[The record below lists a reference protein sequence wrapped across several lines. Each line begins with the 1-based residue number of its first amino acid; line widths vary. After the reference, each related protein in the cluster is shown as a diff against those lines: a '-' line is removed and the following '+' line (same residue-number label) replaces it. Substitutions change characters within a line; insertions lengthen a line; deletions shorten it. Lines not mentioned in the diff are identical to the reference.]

1 MIKWPIRCTIVA
13 VALQCIGCA
22 ADTAGTDPGEM
33 RNTTEVRKDAGQEG
47 VSTPPGIDPL
57 GAPDARPTLD
67 AAEKGRD
74 LVASPYLSTESTLIE
89 QDALSADRADEILE
103 DRALFAK
110 ALERMRDDE
119 KTSMEAQDLA
129 RHHRSVLVRAVG
141 SQGVVDD
148 LACGLSL
155 CIGAVTAHSRE
166 HHDAWHGRL
175 VKDPAARRYGAIHWI
190 EPVADQFQKR
200 FVFSADPAVAA
211 IHMNR

>member
-1 MIKWPIRCTIVA
+1 
-13 VALQCIGCA
+13 
-22 ADTAGTDPGEM
+22 M
-33 RNTTEVRKDAGQEG
+33 RNSTEVRKDARQEG

-57 GAPDARPTLD
+57 GAPDARPSLE

-74 LVASPYLSTESTLIE
+74 LIASPYLSTESTLIE

-103 DRALFAK
+103 DGALFAK

-129 RHHRSVLVRAVG
+129 RHHRSVLVRAAG
-141 SQGVVDD
+141 TQGVVND
-148 LACGLSL
+148 LTCGLSL

-166 HHDAWHGRL
+166 DHDAWHGRL

-200 FVFSADPAVAA
+200 FVFSADPAVAT